1 MKIAI
6 GAFGIDANL
15 CMLITAVELEEN
27 GPQGVCSPLYVDLS
41 PLDVITVNAFACAS
55 MKISSFFCDFQKNVC
70 CNFLSNFPSK
80 QTLRCFT
87 SVENFMNFTVHKHQ

>member
-55 MKISSFFCDFQKNVC
+55 MKISSFFVISIKMSAVTSCQT
-70 CNFLSNFPSK
+70 FPVN
-80 QTLRCFT
+80 R
-87 SVENFMNFTVHKHQ
+87 H